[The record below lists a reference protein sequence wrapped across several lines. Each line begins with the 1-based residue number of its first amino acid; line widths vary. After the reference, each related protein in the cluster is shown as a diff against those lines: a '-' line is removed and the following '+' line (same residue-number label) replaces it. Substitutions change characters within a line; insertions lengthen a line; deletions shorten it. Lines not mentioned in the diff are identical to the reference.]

1 MPSCSTC
8 TRRLVELAYTKSFW
22 FRFFREPL
30 KFGMRLMVKLKGID
44 ITVYK
49 INNEYCTNCNRFYKN
64 ALKEK
69 SPLFLW
75 LNNKI
80 NPVFDRWL
88 EKIVTEEEIKKAK
101 NHATA
106 IKDNTEIP
114 DGWNKQKNL
123 KKWNKI

>member
-1 MPSCSTC
+1 MI
-8 TRRLVELAYTKSFW
+8 
-22 FRFFREPL
+22 
-30 KFGMRLMVKLKGID
+30 KLKGID
-44 ITVYK
+44 ITDYK
-49 INNEYCTNCNRFYKN
+49 INNEYCINCNRFYKN

-80 NPVFDRWL
+80 NPLFDCWL
-88 EKIVTEEEIKKAK
+88 EKIVTEDEIKKAK
-101 NHATA
+101 SHASA

-114 DGWNKQKNL
+114 EGWNKQKNL